1 MNRAV
6 WGSFW
11 TAWGAIAVA
20 FFTYV
25 VACGLDTGPNI
36 QNLDRQIKNPFVRAA
51 TELEVTFDFEMIQ
64 VCAAWR
70 YGAITD
76 SRGKRHEFPVVDRGV
91 LSELGHHHYTL
102 GFPVPADAEPGLAKL
117 QLRWSLEC
125 SFKIGPILIPN
136 FFQQMTPK
144 SLNFPD
150 LEFTILKRGRK
161 FA

>member
-36 QNLDRQIKNPFVRAA
+36 QNLNRQIKTPFVRAA

-64 VCAAWR
+64 VCAAR
-70 YGAITD
+70 RFGAITD
-76 SRGKRHEFPVVDRGV
+76 RNGKRHEFPVVDRGV
-91 LSELGHHHYTL
+91 LDEIGHQHYTL
-102 GFPVPADAEPGLAKL
+102 GFPVPPDATPGPAKL
-117 QLRWSLEC
+117 HMRWNLEC
-125 SFKIGPILIPN
+125 SFKIGPLLIPN
-136 FFQQMTPK
+136 IFHQMTPK
-144 SLNFPD
+144 PFYLPD
-150 LEFTILKRGRK
+150 LEFTIRPRGRR